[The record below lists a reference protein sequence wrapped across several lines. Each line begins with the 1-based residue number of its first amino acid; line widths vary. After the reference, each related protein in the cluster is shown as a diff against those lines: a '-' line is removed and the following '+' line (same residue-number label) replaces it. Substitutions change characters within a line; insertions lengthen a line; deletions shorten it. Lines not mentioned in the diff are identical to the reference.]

1 MAERLLPRR
10 TLLRLAA
17 STGLGLP
24 ALSLLGGCRAE
35 AAELLAVRGELPAGW
50 ARRLPSPWRLRQLD
64 DPAAVRAA
72 LLPPAAGSAASARP
86 RTDGSPPALIQLGDG
101 WATSLPRPSLQPIGT
116 PALLARLAPL
126 AAPVQRLFAPE
137 GSPALAWP
145 WSLSPW
151 VLVLRDRP
159 DLAARAADGWDL
171 LLDPS
176 LAGRVVLPSSP
187 RVTIALVE
195 GDLTRLRRLRA
206 HALASDDRDGLR
218 LLLSGPAQAAVVPR
232 QRVVPLLRSD
242 PRLQVVLPAEG
253 GPLTWNLLLRPTGD
267 GPAPPIDWL
276 AEILEPPLL
285 PRLLAAGWVPPLPRP
300 LLQQA
305 LKGFP
310 AAMAAILLPPAV
322 VQERW
327 RDLPPLP
334 AQERLALQH
343 LWDEAAPPPG

>member
-10 TLLRLAA
+10 ALLRLAA
-17 STGLGLP
+17 SAGLGLP
-24 ALSLLGGCRAE
+24 ALSLLGGCGADG
-35 AAELLAVRGELPAGW
+35 AELLAVRGELPSGW
-50 ARRLPSPWRLRQLD
+50 ARRLPRPWRLRQLD
-64 DPAAVRAA
+64 GPAAVRAA
-72 LLPPAAGSAASARP
+72 LQPVARSATFAGIR
-86 RTDGSPPALIQLGDG
+86 PALVQLGDG
-101 WATSLPRPSLQPIGT
+101 WATTLPRPSLQPIGT
-116 PALLARLAPL
+116 PALLARLAPFS
-126 AAPVQRLFAPE
+126 APVQRLFAPE
-137 GSPALAWP
+137 GSPVLAWP
-145 WSLSPW
+145 WSVSPW
-151 VLVLRDRP
+151 VLVLKDRP

-171 LLDPS
+171 LLDSS

-187 RVTIALVE
+187 RVTIALME
-195 GDLTRLRRLRA
+195 GDLARLRRLRA
-206 HALASDDRDGLR
+206 QALASDDRDGLR

-253 GPLTWNLLLRPTGD
+253 GPLAWNLLLRPAGN
-267 GPAPPIDWL
+267 GPVPPIDWL

-300 LLQQA
+300 MLQQA

-310 AAMAAILLPPAV
+310 AAMASILLPPAS

-334 AQERLALQH
+334 AQERLALQQ
-343 LWDEAAPPPG
+343 LWDEAAPSPG

>member
-17 STGLGLP
+17 SNGLGLP
-24 ALSLLGGCRAE
+24 ALTLLGGCGAGG
-35 AAELLAVRGELPAGW
+35 AELLAVRGELPSGW
-50 ARRLPSPWRLRQLD
+50 ARRLPRPWRLRQLD

-72 LLPPAAGSAASARP
+72 LQPAAGSAPAPSR
-86 RTDGSPPALIQLGDG
+86 PALLQLGDG
-101 WATSLPRPSLQPIGT
+101 WASTLPRPSLQPIGT
-116 PALLARLAPL
+116 PALLARLAPFS
-126 AAPVQRLFAPE
+126 APVQRLFAPE
-137 GSPALAWP
+137 GSPVLAWP
-145 WSLSPW
+145 WSVSPW
-151 VLVLRDRP
+151 VLVLKDRP

-176 LAGRVVLPSSP
+176 LAGKVVLPSSP
-187 RVTIALVE
+187 RVTIALME
-195 GDLTRLRRLRA
+195 RDPERLRRLRA
-206 HALASDDRDGLR
+206 QATASDDRDGLS
-218 LLLSGPAQAAVVPR
+218 LLLSGPAEAAVLPR
-232 QRVVPLLRSD
+232 HRVVPLLRSD

-253 GPLTWNLLLRPTGD
+253 GPLAWNLLLRPAGD
-267 GPAPPIDWL
+267 GPVPPIDWL

-305 LKGFP
+305 LQGFP
-310 AAMAAILLPPAV
+310 AAVAELLLPPAA

-334 AQERLALQH
+334 PQERQALQQ
-343 LWDEAAPPPG
+343 LWDAAAPPPG

>member
-17 STGLGLP
+17 STGLALP
-24 ALSLLGGCRAE
+24 ALSLLGGCRGE
-35 AAELLAVRGELPAGW
+35 AADLLAVRGELPAGW
-50 ARRLPSPWRLRQLD
+50 ARRLPRPWRLRQLD

-72 LLPPAAGSAASARP
+72 LLPTAGSDVSARP
-86 RTDGSPPALIQLGDG
+86 RTDSSGPALIQLGDG
-101 WATSLPRPSLQPIGT
+101 WATGLPRGALQPIGT
-116 PALLARLAPL
+116 PALMARLAPFS
-126 AAPVQRLFAPE
+126 APVQRLFAPE

-145 WSLSPW
+145 WSVSPW

-171 LLDPS
+171 LLDSS

-187 RVTIALVE
+187 RVTIALME
-195 GDLTRLRRLRA
+195 GDLARLRRLRA
-206 HALASDDRDGLR
+206 QALASDDRDGLR

-253 GPLTWNLLLRPTGD
+253 GPLAWNLLLRPAGN
-267 GPAPPIDWL
+267 GPVPPIDWL

-300 LLQQA
+300 MLQQA

-310 AAMAAILLPPAV
+310 AAMASVLLPPAS

-334 AQERLALQH
+334 AQERLALQQ
-343 LWDEAAPPPG
+343 LWDEAAPSPG